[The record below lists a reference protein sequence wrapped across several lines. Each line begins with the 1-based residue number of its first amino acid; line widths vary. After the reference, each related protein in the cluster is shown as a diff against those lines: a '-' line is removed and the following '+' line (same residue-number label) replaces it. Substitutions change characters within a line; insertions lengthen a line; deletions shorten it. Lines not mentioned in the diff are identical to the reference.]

1 MARKKQTPPIDPKFL
16 RLGGLILI
24 SLLGVALVVMS
35 VGSLL
40 MTSSFFAVKDIV
52 VDEQAQPLG
61 ISDLAKLKGQNIFTI
76 DLVKAEERLRVK
88 YPQLARLRVMRRCPD
103 QLVVSAIKR
112 EPFALVSMDGHP
124 CVIDRAGYIIGPP
137 QVDQRSLPVIK
148 GLTRQKVITGNPVED
163 ERVHTALDIVERF
176 HSDKALSSIVLVSIV
191 IDDPARIVCL
201 LGRDETMFFDV
212 IIDKDNAMPG
222 LRMLAGV
229 MARGGLDLALVKYID
244 LRFGEPVIGQKKV
257 KK

>member
-1 MARKKQTPPIDPKFL
+1 MARKKQTPPIDPNLL
-16 RLGGLILI
+16 RFGGLILI
-24 SLLGVALVVMS
+24 SLLGIALVVMS
-35 VGSLL
+35 ARILL
-40 MTSSFFAVKDIV
+40 MTSSFFAVRDIV
-52 VDEQAQPLG
+52 VDEQAQPLE
-61 ISDLAKLKGQNIFTI
+61 ISDLVKLKGQNIFTV

-112 EPFALVSMDGHP
+112 DPFALASLDGHP

-137 QVDQRSLPVIK
+137 QEDQRSLPVIK
-148 GLTRQKVITGNPVED
+148 GLKRQKVITGNPVED
-163 ERVHTALDIVERF
+163 ERVHAALDIIERF
-176 HSDKALSSIVLVSIV
+176 HLDKVLSSIALVSVV

-201 LGRDETMFFDV
+201 LGRDETTSFDV

-222 LRMLAGV
+222 LRMFAGV
-229 MARGGLDLALVKYID
+229 IARGGLDLALVKYID